1 MSVKRKAHQTVCG
14 WRGEGRIAFHISYPG
29 QTALITLESNLCV
42 HDSAELSK
50 MERRGE
56 EGKTEREEKKEI

>member
-1 MSVKRKAHQTVCG
+1 MYSLSHQLP
-14 WRGEGRIAFHISYPG
+14 WPD
-29 QTALITLESNLCV
+29 TALITLESNLCV

-56 EGKTEREEKKEI
+56 EGKTERGESKKESE

>member
-1 MSVKRKAHQTVCG
+1 MYSLSHQLP
-14 WRGEGRIAFHISYPG
+14 WPD
-29 QTALITLESNLCV
+29 TALITLESNLCV